1 MEVKEH
7 FYADD
12 PSRGPAD
19 AKTTLRDVDYF
30 FLGNG
35 RIQAAVQIAPAG
47 DGTAVGLLIMDPER
61 LGPKRAALSFDQGSG
76 IAATAVT
83 LMDGRAAR
91 TARPGAVR
99 AMWLRSSADPR
110 VRVLWRSGPY
120 SVEEI
125 FFCPDMRTGRLLRQV
140 TVTRP
145 AAGPSAC
152 RLSTGL
158 PGRTIET
165 RLRFRGRAASPI
177 HFEYRLTGRPDRV
190 AAHIR
195 LSPGPAGETES
206 AAHWKTTADCR
217 FHDPLLDHLFTA
229 SKSQLRAAVS
239 ASGRMDGGIWQYN
252 LEWVR
257 DQAFAAMALA
267 MSGEPGPARTILA
280 RLLADFISDEG
291 APVDSSRLRPPAESE
306 LDQNGILLV
315 ALESYLQW
323 TGDEDLIRSNW
334 DRIVKVAGFP
344 LRPEFRHAASGLL
357 VNRREFWERH
367 GAHGIRPGLE
377 LAQQLFVAMGLRSA
391 GRLAAA
397 VGRTREAHDWAEA
410 AMSLRRAMLKDPR
423 YSLIEDG
430 AFIKRRGLD
439 GEVQRHIR
447 PEPGSEL
454 PPGTPLFGRGRHWID
469 PDTSAALPV
478 AWEFVD
484 PAGRLAA
491 KTLASMETLWNQ
503 RWKGGGY
510 GRYHVTS
517 EPDSPGPWPFA
528 SLFVARAAIEAGRPA
543 AARRVLDWLGRV
555 PGSRAGSWFEFYGP
569 RPVPPY
575 PQVGIIPWT
584 WAEIIFFFIHHQ
596 LGVRPGERFLSLR
609 PRLLPGLDRME
620 ADLPIRGGRV
630 ELEVRRA
637 RRGEEPGFKVAA
649 RNARKVPYHHYGLG
663 IELRPKFGRV
673 AVRAVIPE
681 KGRP

>member
-12 PSRGPAD
+12 PARGPAD

-35 RIQAAVQIAPAG
+35 LIQAAVQIAPAG
-47 DGTAVGLLIMDPER
+47 DGTAVGLLLMDPER
-61 LGPKRAALSFDQGSG
+61 LGPKRAALSFDQASG
-76 IAATAVT
+76 IAATALT
-83 LMDGRAAR
+83 LADGRAAPR

-99 AMWLRSSADPR
+99 AKWLQGSADPR
-110 VRVLWRSGPY
+110 VEVLWRNGPY
-120 SVEEI
+120 SVEEL

-140 TVTRP
+140 TVTKS
-145 AAGPSAC
+145 ASGPSAC

-158 PGRTIET
+158 PGQTIET
-165 RLRFRGRAASPI
+165 RLRFRGRAASPVL
-177 HFEYRLTGRPDRV
+177 FEYRLTRRPERTF
-190 AAHIR
+190 AHIR
-195 LSPGPAGETES
+195 LSP
-206 AAHWKTTADCR
+206 AADKGTGSGSPWRTTLDCR
-217 FHDPLLDHLFTA
+217 FHDPLLDRLFTA
-229 SKSQLRAAVS
+229 SKFQLRAAVS

-267 MSGEPGPARTILA
+267 MSGEPGAARTVLA
-280 RLLADFISDEG
+280 RLLAEFISDEG

-315 ALESYLQW
+315 ALESYLHW
-323 TGDEDLIRSNW
+323 TGDRDLIRSNW
-334 DRIVKVAGFP
+334 DRIAKVAGFP
-344 LRPEFRHAASGLL
+344 LRPEFRHARSGLL
-357 VNRREFWERH
+357 VNRREYWERH
-367 GAHGIRPGLE
+367 GAHGIQPGLE

-391 GRLAAA
+391 GRLAAIL
-397 VGRTREAHDWAEA
+397 GRTGEAHDWTEA
-410 AMSLRRAMLKDPR
+410 AMSLRQAMLKDPR
-423 YSLIEDG
+423 FSLIEG
-430 AFIKRRGLD
+430 GVFIKRRGLD
-439 GEVQRHIR
+439 GKVQRHIR
-447 PEPGSEL
+447 PEAAPDI
-454 PPGTPLFGRGRHWID
+454 PPGPPLFGPGRHWLD
-469 PDTSAALPV
+469 PDTAAALPI

-491 KTLASMETLWNQ
+491 KTLDSLETLWNQ

-510 GRYHVTS
+510 GRYNVTS

-528 SLFVARAAIEAGRPA
+528 SLFVARAALEAGRPA

-584 WAEIIFFFIHHQ
+584 WAEVIFFFVHHL
-596 LGVRPGERFLSLR
+596 LGARPGDRYLGLR

-620 ADLPIRGGRV
+620 ADLPLRGGRV

-637 RRGEEPGFKVAA
+637 RRGEEPGF
-649 RNARKVPYHHYGLG
+649 RIDDRKVPFHRYGLG
-663 IELRPKFGRV
+663 VELRPEFGRV
-673 AVRAVIPE
+673 AVRAVIP
-681 KGRP
+681 